1 MSEESSLLI
10 IVSLGI
16 SVGLFLVARTIIK
29 RKMGKMQGTPKLLG
43 IITIAIGFAE
53 SAYLGISFGLYE
65 FALEIVTS
73 VGVGIILLGVALQ
86 HQLKN
91 IVSGIGLLFN
101 TYIDIGDTIRLG
113 EIKGTIIE
121 IHLTKTIALT
131 EDGEKIHIPNQKFS
145 EDVMIISNKEKTDDL
160 SKR

>member
-1 MSEESSLLI
+1 MAEESSLFI

-16 SVGLFLVARTIIK
+16 SVGLFLMARTVIK
-29 RKMGKMQGTPKLLG
+29 RKMGKMQETPKLLG
-43 IITIAIGFAE
+43 IVTIVIGFAE

-73 VGVGIILLGVALQ
+73 VGVGMILLGVALQ

-91 IVSGIGLLFN
+91 IVSGIGLLFD
-101 TYIDIGDTIRLG
+101 THIDIGDTIKLG
-113 EIKGTIIE
+113 EIKGTIVE

-131 EDGEKIHIPNQKFS
+131 EDGEKMHIPNQKFS
-145 EDVMIISNKEKTDDL
+145 EDIVIISHKEKK
-160 SKR
+160 S